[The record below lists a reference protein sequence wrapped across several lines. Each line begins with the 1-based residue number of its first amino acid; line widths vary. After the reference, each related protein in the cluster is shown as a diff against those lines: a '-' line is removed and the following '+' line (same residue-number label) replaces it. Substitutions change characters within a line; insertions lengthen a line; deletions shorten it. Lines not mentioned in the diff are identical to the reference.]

1 MVRNSCSPA
10 WPLSIHFFPT
20 LIIICR
26 FCASFPASK
35 PMAIVIL
42 QQATLETR
50 CKTYSTTLILLA
62 MFLCLIGGISY
73 INLSRLQEKNR
84 AQRALIA
91 SLVELTD
98 WRDQETGQHLMRTK
112 HYSKALAK
120 QLRKNPKYRKEI
132 TTKFIKDVFDT
143 APLHDIGKV
152 GIKDPILLKPGKL
165 TNEEFEE
172 MKKHVLIGRQVIQD
186 AIDKFD
192 IQESFMMTA
201 RNIAAFHHERY
212 DGSGYLEALKGPAIP
227 LEARIFALADV
238 YDALRSKRPYKNEM
252 PHSQVVEMIQPE
264 SGKHFDPDVVEA
276 FLKLG
281 DKFIEISEV
290 YRVRPS

>member
-1 MVRNSCSPA
+1 
-10 WPLSIHFFPT
+10 
-20 LIIICR
+20 
-26 FCASFPASK
+26 
-35 PMAIVIL
+35 
-42 QQATLETR
+42 
-50 CKTYSTTLILLA
+50 